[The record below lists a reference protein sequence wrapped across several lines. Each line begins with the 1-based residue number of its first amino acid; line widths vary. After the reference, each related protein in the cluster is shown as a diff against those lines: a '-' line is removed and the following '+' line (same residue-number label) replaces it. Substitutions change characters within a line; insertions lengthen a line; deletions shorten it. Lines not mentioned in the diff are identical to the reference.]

1 MVDALAETPATF
13 VTGDWKMGNLGRH
26 ADGRTVLV
34 DQAYPGQAPGLYDLL
49 WYVALNRQR
58 LPVSKEATIE
68 AYRAGLEAAGIDTG
82 GWFERQLGLSVDRG
96 DGDLRLGE
104 GARRCRRA
112 GVVVGPGAEGTSVA
126 AMTADDGLAFARQ
139 GYEGAA
145 TAWADGAEL
154 VYGPMADALLAR
166 APELAGRLVLD
177 VGAGTGA
184 VSRRLL
190 AAGADAVAVDA
201 SWPMLAHQAS
211 SRPPAVVGD
220 ISRLPLVDGAVD
232 GAAAAFVLNHLADP
246 VAALVEMRRVV
257 RRGGFIVASVFST
270 ADPPAA
276 KAAIDG
282 ALTTAGWEPP
292 EWYRFLKSVD
302 GQLGTAATMRDAAQA
317 ADLEHI
323 DVVDRPVPT
332 GVTDPRDIV
341 RYRLSQPQTGPFLAE
356 LSETAR
362 RRVVDEC
369 VAAVAETRRGLRP
382 RRRAAGSPRLTPPS
396 MGRDQRRRP
405 ALRCHCQALH
415 R

>member
-1 MVDALAETPATF
+1 
-13 VTGDWKMGNLGRH
+13 
-26 ADGRTVLV
+26 
-34 DQAYPGQAPGLYDLL
+34 
-49 WYVALNRQR
+49 
-58 LPVSKEATIE
+58 
-68 AYRAGLEAAGIDTG
+68 
-82 GWFERQLGLSVDRG
+82 
-96 DGDLRLGE
+96 
-104 GARRCRRA
+104 
-112 GVVVGPGAEGTSVA
+112 
-126 AMTADDGLAFARQ
+126 MTADDGLAFARQ
-139 GYEGAA
+139 GYESAA

-166 APELAGRLVLD
+166 APDLAGQLVLD

-184 VSRRLL
+184 VSHRLL
-190 AAGADAVAVDA
+190 AAGAHVVAVDA

-220 ISRLPLVDGAVD
+220 IGRLPLADGAVD

-257 RRGGFIVASVFST
+257 RRGGFIVASVFSI

-282 ALTTAGWEPP
+282 ALAMAGWEPP

-302 GQLGTAATMRDAAQA
+302 GQLGTAATMRAAAQA

-323 DVVDRPVPT
+323 DVVDRPVRT

-341 RYRLSQPQTGPFLAE
+341 RYRLSQPQRAFFVAD
-356 LSETAR
+356 LSDSAR

-369 VAAVAETRRGLRP
+369 VAAVAELGEAFDPGVVLLAA
-382 RRRAAGSPRLTPPS
+382 RA
-396 MGRDQRRRP
+396 
-405 ALRCHCQALH
+405 
-415 R
+415 

>member
-1 MVDALAETPATF
+1 
-13 VTGDWKMGNLGRH
+13 
-26 ADGRTVLV
+26 
-34 DQAYPGQAPGLYDLL
+34 
-49 WYVALNRQR
+49 
-58 LPVSKEATIE
+58 
-68 AYRAGLEAAGIDTG
+68 
-82 GWFERQLGLSVDRG
+82 
-96 DGDLRLGE
+96 
-104 GARRCRRA
+104 
-112 GVVVGPGAEGTSVA
+112 
-126 AMTADDGLAFARQ
+126 MTAADGLAFARR

-154 VYGPMADALLAR
+154 VYGPMADALLAS
-166 APELAGRLVLD
+166 APELAGQLVLD

-184 VSRRLL
+184 VSHRLV
-190 AAGADAVAVDA
+190 AAGAHAVAVDA

-257 RRGGFIVASVFST
+257 RRGGFIVASVFSI

-276 KAAIDG
+276 KATIDG

-302 GQLGTAATMRDAAQA
+302 GQLGSAATMRVAAQA

-323 DVVDRPVPT
+323 DVVERPVRT

-341 RYRLSQPQTGPFLAE
+341 RYRLSQPQRALFVAE
-356 LSETAR
+356 LSEEAR

-369 VAAVAETRRGLRP
+369 VAAMAKLGEAFDPGVVLLAARAGIAEP
-382 RRRAAGSPRLTPPS
+382 RV
-396 MGRDQRRRP
+396 
-405 ALRCHCQALH
+405 
-415 R
+415 